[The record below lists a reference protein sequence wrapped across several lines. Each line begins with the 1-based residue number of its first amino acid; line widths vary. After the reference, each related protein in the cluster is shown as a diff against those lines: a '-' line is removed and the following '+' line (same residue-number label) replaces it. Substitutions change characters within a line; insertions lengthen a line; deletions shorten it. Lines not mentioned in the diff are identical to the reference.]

1 MKKMMIAII
10 VILCLM
16 VIGMVGIMII
26 NAYVKNLAKDK
37 IKENTNEIQDA
48 DAIVILGCQVKEDGS
63 LSLMLKDRLDKG
75 IELYKNGVAPKIIV
89 SGDHTR
95 ENYDEVNAM
104 KNYLIENQ
112 IPSTDIFMDHAG
124 IATYDTMYRAKN
136 IFGVDKCIVVTQEY
150 HLYRSIYI
158 GEKLGM
164 ETYGFAAKKVN
175 YVGQTG
181 RDIREILARNKDF
194 VKCIFK
200 PKSKYLGETIPVS
213 GNGDITND
221 KKYNK

>member
-1 MKKMMIAII
+1 MKKIMIAII
-10 VILCLM
+10 VILCITL
-16 VIGMVGIMII
+16 IGMVGIMII